1 MELGQRAEGKEE
13 REVANERARRANHVQ
28 GCNVYWCY
36 RWSFCWSGILRFPG
50 EHLFQWPLALWLHY
64 PNCGLR
70 VLRIA
75 LWLFE
80 KATDERWAA
89 FERGMIAP
97 LVFST
102 LLFNYTP
109 DKGRLD
115 KIFDSSSFVSVA
127 YATSIPKS
135 GVKGAPIIRRIIKGI
150 LGK

>member
-1 MELGQRAEGKEE
+1 MSEPDE
-13 REVANERARRANHVQ
+13 RITCKDAMFIGAIGGAFAGVASYAFPENIFFNGPLLFGFIIRIA
-28 GCNVYWCY
+28 GCA
-36 RWSFCWSGILRFPG
+36 F
-50 EHLFQWPLALWLHY
+50 
-64 PNCGLR
+64 CGLLYGY
-70 VLRIA
+70 LRK
-75 LWLFE
+75 LP
-80 KATDERWAA
+80 DERWAA

-127 YATSIPKS
+127 YAKSIPKS